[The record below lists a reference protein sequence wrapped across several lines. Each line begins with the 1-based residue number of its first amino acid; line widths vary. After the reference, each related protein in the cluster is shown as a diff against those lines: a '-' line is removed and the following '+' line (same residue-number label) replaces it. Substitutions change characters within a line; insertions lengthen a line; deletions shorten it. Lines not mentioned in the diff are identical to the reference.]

1 MIFCWYERKWWNDK
15 RYTKRD
21 TYENDDEYVYDYDRF
36 TVSKL
41 VVVITV
47 VAPQYLAEYGKY
59 ALLKVGSKCLRALT
73 SAAFGW

>member
-1 MIFCWYERKWWNDK
+1 MEDNTLLSLRIVEQ
-15 RYTKRD
+15 
-21 TYENDDEYVYDYDRF
+21 YDYDRF

-41 VVVITV
+41 VVVIAV
-47 VAPQYLAEYGKY
+47 VAPQYLEEYGKY

>member
-1 MIFCWYERKWWNDK
+1 MIEDSKEDYDRNKESEKN
-15 RYTKRD
+15 
-21 TYENDDEYVYDYDRF
+21 NDYDRF

-41 VVVITV
+41 VVVIAV
-47 VAPQYLAEYGKY
+47 VAPQYLEEYGKY

>member
-1 MIFCWYERKWWNDK
+1 MEDNTLLSLRIVEQ
-15 RYTKRD
+15 
-21 TYENDDEYVYDYDRF
+21 YDYDRF

-41 VVVITV
+41 VVVIAV
-47 VAPQYLAEYGKY
+47 VAPQYLDEYGKY

>member
-1 MIFCWYERKWWNDK
+1 MIEDSKEDYDRNKESEKN
-15 RYTKRD
+15 
-21 TYENDDEYVYDYDRF
+21 NDYDRF

-41 VVVITV
+41 VVVIAV
-47 VAPQYLAEYGKY
+47 VAPQYLYEYGKY

>member
-1 MIFCWYERKWWNDK
+1 MEDNALLSLRIVEQ
-15 RYTKRD
+15 
-21 TYENDDEYVYDYDRF
+21 YDYDRF

-41 VVVITV
+41 VVVIAV
-47 VAPQYLAEYGKY
+47 VAPQYLEEYGKY

>member
-1 MIFCWYERKWWNDK
+1 MIEDSKEDYDRNKESEKN
-15 RYTKRD
+15 
-21 TYENDDEYVYDYDRF
+21 NDYDRF

-41 VVVITV
+41 VVVIAV